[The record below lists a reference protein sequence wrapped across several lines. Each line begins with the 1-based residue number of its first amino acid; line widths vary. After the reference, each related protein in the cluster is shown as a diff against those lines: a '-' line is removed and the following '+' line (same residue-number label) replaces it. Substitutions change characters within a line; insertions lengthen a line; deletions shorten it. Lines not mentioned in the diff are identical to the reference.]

1 MKLEKLIERA
11 LAIQSIPAPTFS
23 EGARAAWVRREFD
36 NIRSDI
42 AEQDPIGNVYFRIPG
57 GNAPPVVVTAHLD
70 TVFSMD
76 VSLSCHRTSER
87 IAGPGIGDNSI
98 GVASLLELASDFL
111 DTQPPG
117 DIWLIGNVGEEGLGN
132 LVGMRHIISKFGD
145 QASAY
150 IVIEGMALGHIYHKG
165 LPVRR
170 YQISADGPG
179 GHAWV
184 HNQRPSALH
193 VLIDVGRKL
202 VELELP
208 RSPKTS
214 MNIGILHGGT
224 TINSIARNAF
234 LGLDLRSEDQ
244 AIVEDIVSRIEKIV
258 RGNDVDGITLNIK
271 NIGDRPGGGIPD
283 DHPLVM
289 AAIDSLK
296 GVGISQIMLEAG
308 STDASAA
315 FSEGYPAVCVG
326 LTRGGDA
333 HSLDEFIEI
342 VPITSGYKSVF
353 NLIQMAFQLEK

>member
-1 MKLEKLIERA
+1 
-11 LAIQSIPAPTFS
+11 
-23 EGARAAWVRREFD
+23 
-36 NIRSDI
+36 
-42 AEQDPIGNVYFRIPG
+42 
-57 GNAPPVVVTAHLD
+57 
-70 TVFSMD
+70 
-76 VSLSCHRTSER
+76 
-87 IAGPGIGDNSI
+87 
-98 GVASLLELASDFL
+98 
-111 DTQPPG
+111 
-117 DIWLIGNVGEEGLGN
+117 
-132 LVGMRHIISKFGD
+132 MRHIISKFGN

-193 VLIDVGRKL
+193 ALIDIGQKL

-208 RSPKTS
+208 TPPKTS
-214 MNIGILHGGT
+214 LNIGILHGGT

-234 LGLDLRSEDQ
+234 LELDLRSEQQSTLDK
-244 AIVEDIVSRIEKIV
+244 IVSRIDKIV
-258 RGNDVDGITLNIK
+258 RETNVDGIALKIK

-283 DHPLVM
+283 DHPLVL

-296 GVGISQIMLEAG
+296 SVGISQIKLEAG

-315 FSEGYPAVCVG
+315 FGGGYAAVCVG

-342 VPITSGYKSVF
+342 APITSGYKSVI
-353 NLIQMAFQLEK
+353 NLIQMALELEK